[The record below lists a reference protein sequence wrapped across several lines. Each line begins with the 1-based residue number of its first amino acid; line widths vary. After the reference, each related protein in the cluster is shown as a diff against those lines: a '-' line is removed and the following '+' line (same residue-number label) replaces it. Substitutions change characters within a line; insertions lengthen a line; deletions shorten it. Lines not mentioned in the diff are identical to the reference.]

1 LEGAAALV
9 VLVRPGVLQRSA
21 TRGSAFDAPRE
32 AGRRA
37 GGRTPALPLCLAAMT
52 TTHARRLALTAA
64 LSMSVG
70 VAGGVVLHAS
80 LQPAWAAPVP
90 KPAPAS
96 YSRFAKLDL
105 LARALAIVEQYY
117 VRPVDDTELIH
128 AAVRGMAAEL
138 DPHTTFLAPK
148 EAKLLRE
155 DIEGT
160 FGGIGMVVVLGR
172 EPDGSTYLDVRD
184 VVPDGPADLAGIRMG
199 FKVVRISGDPI
210 SQFPDLQQA
219 ISEIRG
225 APGTTIS
232 LTIEDPA
239 RGVLHT
245 YKLTRA
251 VVDPPAVEVRYL
263 GEGLGVL
270 RLRDFTEDATAEV
283 RTGIASLRKEAGDS
297 GLRGVVLDLRDNGG
311 GLLDEAIG
319 IVDLFVE
326 DGVIVRTR
334 GRRGAIIDEAR
345 ARRAGTEV
353 DLPLVVLVNKASAS
367 ASEIVAGAL
376 QDHARALVVGER
388 TYGKGSVQAPFDLED
403 GSLFKLTTALYY
415 TPADRLI
422 QASGITPDVFVGG
435 APAGTPSDLDTR
447 PELRPERDQ
456 PRHLRPEDFGR
467 EAPPMADTG
476 PAVRATGDDLQ
487 LRTAVEH
494 LRAWDRLGP
503 GATGGQTRGRIS
515 R

>member
-1 LEGAAALV
+1 
-9 VLVRPGVLQRSA
+9 
-21 TRGSAFDAPRE
+21 
-32 AGRRA
+32 
-37 GGRTPALPLCLAAMT
+37 MT
-52 TTHARRLALTAA
+52 TRHARRLALTAT
-64 LSMSVG
+64 LSLAVG
-70 VAGGVVLHAS
+70 LVGGVGLHAS
-80 LQPAWAAPVP
+80 LSPAFAAPVP

-105 LARALAIVEQYY
+105 FARALAIVEQYY

-128 AAVRGMAAEL
+128 AAVRGIAAEL

-172 EPDGSTYLDVRD
+172 EPDGSTFLDVRD
-184 VVPDGPADLAGIRMG
+184 VVPEGPADQAGIAVG
-199 FKVVRISGDPI
+199 QKVVRIAGKPI

-219 ISEIRG
+219 IVEIRG
-225 APGTTIS
+225 APGTQIA
-232 LTIEDPA
+232 LTIEDPV

-245 YKLTRA
+245 HKLTRA
-251 VVDPPAVEVRYL
+251 IVDPPAVEVSYL
-263 GEGLGVL
+263 GEGVGVL

-283 RTGIASLRKEAGDS
+283 RSGIADLRKDAGDS

-326 DGVIVRTR
+326 EGVIVRTR
-334 GRRGAIIDEAR
+334 GRRGVIVDEAR
-345 ARRAGTEV
+345 ARRAGTET

-422 QASGITPDVFVGG
+422 QASGIMPDVFVGG
-435 APAGTPSDLDTR
+435 APSGTPHDLDTR

-456 PRHLRPEDFGR
+456 PRHLVPEDFGR
-467 EAPPMADTG
+467 RSASTADTG
-476 PAVRATGDDLQ
+476 PAVRATGEDLQ

-494 LRAWDRLGP
+494 LQAWDRLGP
-503 GATGGQTRGRIS
+503 SRTRGRIS